1 MKHNRFASIG
11 LILAILCTCLMGAV
25 AEEEREIFTDGE
37 YQYALLDD
45 GTAEITKYSGKE
57 KKLFIPVELGGK
69 KVTSIGDRAFLSCD
83 TLTFVSIPDS
93 ILYIGANPFCACS
106 GLKTIF
112 VSPENS
118 YLAVI
123 DGVLFNKANKTLIAY
138 PAAKSD
144 TSYAIPVGIRSIGS
158 YAFCVCNNLTFISIP
173 DSITQIGD
181 NAFRGCSSLI
191 SISIPDSV
199 TRIDHET
206 FFYCSSLVSVS
217 IPSSITQI
225 GDGAFDMCS
234 ILNSITIPEA
244 VTEIGSKVF
253 YTAYNPNLILTV
265 PRNSYAAEYAK
276 VNNIPYTY
284 PDAND
289 WLNN

>member
-1 MKHNRFASIG
+1 
-11 LILAILCTCLMGAV
+11 MGAV

-234 ILNSITIPEA
+234 ILNSITIPES

-276 VNNIPYTY
+276 ANNIPYTY